1 MSRQRYTPKQLKE
14 LTARTVGHYQNR
26 ADDFWEGTRD
36 HDVTQNINA
45 LLDPLQIPKG
55 ARILDFGCGPG
66 RDIKAFQE
74 LGHVAIG
81 LDGSEAFCAMA
92 RAYSGAEVWCQ
103 DFIALTLPRETFDG
117 IFANASLF
125 HIPRCELP
133 RVLGELF
140 DTLKTGG
147 VLVASSPRGP
157 NIEQMN
163 AERYGAY
170 LDHSVWA
177 SLFETACFRTL
188 THYFRPSGLPREQQ
202 PWLVTVWRK

>member
-1 MSRQRYTPKQLKE
+1 MSEQTYTPKQLQE
-14 LTARTVGHYQNR
+14 LTARTIGHYQDR
-26 ADDFWEGTRD
+26 ADDFWKGTRN
-36 HDVTQNINA
+36 HDVTQNIKA
-45 LLDPLQIPKG
+45 LVDALQVPQD

-74 LGHVAIG
+74 LGHIAIG

-92 RAYSGAEVWCQ
+92 RAYSGSEVWCQ
-103 DFIALTLPRETFDG
+103 DFIALDLPKETFDG

-125 HIPRCELP
+125 HIPRSELP

-140 DTLKTGG
+140 ESLKSGG

-157 NIEQMN
+157 NIEQIN
-163 AERYGAY
+163 GERYGAY

-177 SLFETACFRTL
+177 SLFKTTGFRAL
-188 THYFRPSGLPREQQ
+188 THYFRPSGLPREKQ
-202 PWLVTVWRK
+202 PWLVTIWRK

>member
-103 DFIALTLPRETFDG
+103 P
-117 IFANASLF
+117 NY
-125 HIPRCELP
+125 
-133 RVLGELF
+133 
-140 DTLKTGG
+140 
-147 VLVASSPRGP
+147 SSGFMPSPYQG
-157 NIEQMN
+157 
-163 AERYGAY
+163 
-170 LDHSVWA
+170 
-177 SLFETACFRTL
+177 
-188 THYFRPSGLPREQQ
+188 RPSTGFLRMLASFIFPAVSYRGF
-202 PWLVTVWRK
+202 